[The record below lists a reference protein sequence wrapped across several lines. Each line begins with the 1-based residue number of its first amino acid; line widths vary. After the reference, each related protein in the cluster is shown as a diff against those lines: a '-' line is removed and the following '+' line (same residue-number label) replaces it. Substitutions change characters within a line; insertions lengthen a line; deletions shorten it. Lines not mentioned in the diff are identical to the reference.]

1 MEQDTNH
8 RGQGVGALGRRK
20 QKNQKFK
27 ATRGI
32 LEYTS
37 LKKWSQAVVVHDFK
51 PSTREGEMGL

>member
-1 MEQDTNH
+1 MELHTNH

-37 LKKWSQAVVVHDFK
+37 LKKWSQAVAVHDLN
-51 PSTREGEMGL
+51 PVLGR